1 MREPRVILAPGGRSS
16 GASQRPHGPHRSR
29 TSRAALTAWARSR
42 NHSMQLTRPTEQL
55 IAGLKAREPAAFDEL
70 HRTLGPSMYSFAV
83 GLLRSPEDALDL
95 VQEAYIVALTSID
108 RFREESSLKTWMFGI
123 LVNKARERRRKL
135 GRELPES
142 SLPDEVAARL
152 DSRGHWNEPPQSWDD
167 PSGTLDRQ
175 ALARV
180 AVEEM
185 RALGET
191 QQAVLRLR
199 DVEGFDTAEVA
210 DMLAIT
216 EINVRVT
223 LHRARTTLRQR
234 IETRLA
240 GDPEGAKAREVPKKD
255 SDRKIGRVARFV
267 GQLGQLRWLGWP
279 LGGFAGGRGGHP
291 C

>member
-1 MREPRVILAPGGRSS
+1 MRPKQSTQE
-16 GASQRPHGPHRSR
+16 
-29 TSRAALTAWARSR
+29 
-42 NHSMQLTRPTEQL
+42 L
-55 IAGLKAREPAAFDEL
+55 IAGLKAREPGAFDEL
-70 HRTLGPSMYSFAV
+70 HRTLGPSMYTFAV
-83 GLLRSPEDALDL
+83 SLLRSPEDALDL

-152 DSRGHWNEPPQSWDD
+152 DSRGHWNEPPRPWVD
-167 PSGTLDRQ
+167 PGGKLDRQ

-180 AVEEM
+180 AAAEM
-185 RALGET
+185 LTLSET

-210 DMLAIT
+210 GMLDIT

-223 LHRARTTLRQR
+223 LHRARTALRQR
-234 IETRLA
+234 IEVRLA
-240 GDPEGAKAREVPKKD
+240 GTADGARARGEAPKDKD
-255 SDRKIGRVARFV
+255 AKTGRVARFV
-267 GQLGQLRWLGWP
+267 AWVGALV
-279 LGGFAGGRGGHP
+279 GGHP
-291 C
+291 GACEGGVC